1 MHIQVNTDS
10 TISAREELAQRVEEH
25 VGNALARFDQHV
37 TRIEVHLGVEAS
49 GRSIGDDKRCTME
62 ARPAG
67 QPAVAVTHHAAN
79 LDDACS
85 GATTKLKHLLD
96 SRFGRQQ
103 SGHKGGET
111 IRTGEPG

>member
-1 MHIQVNTDS
+1 MHIQVNTDN
-10 TISAREELAQRVEEH
+10 TISGREELAQRVEDH
-25 VGNALARFDQHV
+25 VGAALARFDHHL
-37 TRIEVHLGVEAS
+37 TRVEVHLAVEAS
-49 GRSIGDDKRCTME
+49 GRAIGDDKRCTME

-96 SRFGRQQ
+96 SRFGRQ
-103 SGHKGGET
+103 SAHKGGET